1 MPPTSA
7 FGLNA
12 PVIASG
18 HDPGGLSSG
27 SVAGVP
33 VAGAAVVDDPV
44 GFTGTG
50 TGTGAAPPSDS
61 LVEVAGLG
69 ADGAAVGFG
78 LTFGGV
84 HRGPSPTTATGV
96 PMSTKANSVF
106 TKPECTRMQPCE
118 ALLPGRGI
126 GPWCMPMPSPVSLIQ

>member
-1 MPPTSA
+1 
-7 FGLNA
+7 
-12 PVIASG
+12 VIASG
-18 HDPGGLSSG
+18 HDPGGLGSG
-27 SVAGVP
+27 SVAGAV
-33 VAGAAVVDDPV
+33 VVDDPV
-44 GFTGTG
+44 GFTGTGTG

-61 LVEVAGLG
+61 LVALAGLG

-96 PMSTKANSVF
+96 PMSTKAKSVF